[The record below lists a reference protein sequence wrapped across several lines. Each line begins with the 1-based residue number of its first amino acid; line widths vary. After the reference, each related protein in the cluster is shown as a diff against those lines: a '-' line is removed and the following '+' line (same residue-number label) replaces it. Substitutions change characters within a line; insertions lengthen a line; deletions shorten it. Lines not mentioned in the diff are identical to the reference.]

1 MYLPYITQHTSFS
14 WCPVIAVA
22 VLDPL
27 PTSYCIGRKSVYF
40 PSVRRSVRAI

>member
-1 MYLPYITQHTSFS
+1 MYLYITQHTVFS
-14 WCPVIAVA
+14 WCPVIAAA

-27 PTSYCIGRKSVYF
+27 LTSYCIARKLVYF